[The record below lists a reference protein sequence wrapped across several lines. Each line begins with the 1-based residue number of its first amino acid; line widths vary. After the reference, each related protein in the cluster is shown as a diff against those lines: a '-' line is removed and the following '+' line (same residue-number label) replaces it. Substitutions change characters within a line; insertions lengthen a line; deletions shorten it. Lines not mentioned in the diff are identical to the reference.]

1 MTKLN
6 KYNDKLTA
14 IYDELDDLIALDIAE
29 SYKPQIKKLQ
39 YIIDF
44 LYTHNKNY
52 TKKQWDCIIELK
64 ELVEEGSA
72 EK

>member
-1 MTKLN
+1 MIDNEKIEM
-6 KYNDKLTA
+6 K
-14 IYDELDDLIALDIAE
+14 
-29 SYKPQIKKLQ
+29 IKKLQ

-64 ELVEEGSA
+64 ELVDEGSA